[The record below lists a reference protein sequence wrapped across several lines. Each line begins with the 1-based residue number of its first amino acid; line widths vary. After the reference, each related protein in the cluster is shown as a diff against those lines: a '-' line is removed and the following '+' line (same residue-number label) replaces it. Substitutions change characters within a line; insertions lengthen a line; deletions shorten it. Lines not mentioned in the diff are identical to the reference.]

1 MSDIAISETADNLR
15 AQRMKKALIV
25 TGISL
30 VINLLLAVLK
40 ITFSVLSGSVSLL
53 ADGLDSALDIAT
65 TILGFV
71 ALRIADKPPDKD
83 HQFGHEKFENLFS
96 IGIAII
102 LVASS
107 FFIGYQ
113 AINKLTNPVIT
124 GFELYNVII
133 ASVSIVLKG
142 LLVWLNIRIG
152 KQINSPSLIANG
164 KNFRT
169 DVLTSIVV
177 LISVSIG
184 HLSIGTFSLN
194 WVDPSI
200 ALVIAVVIILTAVG
214 IIREASSVLLDSS
227 PNIEEI
233 EKMKEVALK
242 QDGVK
247 GVGSIRARS
256 ISADKYLVDI
266 DILLDPSI
274 TIDEG
279 HTIATN
285 VENALLEDCPV
296 TYIQVHVEPFY
307 EEKMENNTEEV
318 EK

>member
-1 MSDIAISETADNLR
+1 MSPAD
-15 AQRMKKALIV
+15 
-25 TGISL
+25 
-30 VINLLLAVLK
+30 
-40 ITFSVLSGSVSLL
+40 
-53 ADGLDSALDIAT
+53 
-65 TILGFV
+65 
-71 ALRIADKPPDKD
+71 
-83 HQFGHEKFENLFS
+83 
-96 IGIAII
+96 
-102 LVASS
+102 
-107 FFIGYQ
+107 
-113 AINKLTNPVIT
+113 
-124 GFELYNVII
+124 
-133 ASVSIVLKG
+133 
-142 LLVWLNIRIG
+142 
-152 KQINSPSLIANG
+152 
-164 KNFRT
+164 
-169 DVLTSIVV
+169 
-177 LISVSIG
+177 
-184 HLSIGTFSLN
+184 LSIGTFSLK

-200 ALVIAVVIILTAVG
+200 ALVIAAVIILTAVG

-233 EKMKEVALK
+233 EGMKEVALK

-307 EEKMENNTEEV
+307 EEKMENHF
-318 EK
+318 